1 MDWLTQQ
8 MGDNNVKIDALSK
21 ETNYLK
27 LSIEKSQGITDNK
40 FKKIK
45 SNMRTDRRHV
55 KKHDSRKTRN

>member
-1 MDWLTQQ
+1 MD
-8 MGDNNVKIDALSK
+8 DNNVKIDALSK

-27 LSIEKSQGITDNK
+27 LSIETSQEITDNK

-45 SNMRTDRRHV
+45 SNMGTDRRHI